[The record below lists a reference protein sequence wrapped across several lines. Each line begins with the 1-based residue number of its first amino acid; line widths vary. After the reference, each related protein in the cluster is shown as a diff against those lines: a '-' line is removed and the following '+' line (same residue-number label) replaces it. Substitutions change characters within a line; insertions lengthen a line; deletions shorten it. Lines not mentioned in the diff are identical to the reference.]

1 MKSYRNAI
9 AALFLTFVLS
19 ASTFAEGLI
28 HTDRTPPPPP
38 STQTEGVILTGA
50 ASHEPEEED
59 TLTEITL
66 SLLQTLVSLL

>member
-9 AALFLTFVLS
+9 AALVLTFVFS
-19 ASTFAEGLI
+19 TSTFAEGLI

-50 ASHEPEEED
+50 VSHEPEEED